1 MLKVTDIFKSKSRTF
16 SFEIFPPRTDQG
28 YQSLL
33 STLAELAKLSPDF
46 ISVTYGAGGSSRDK
60 TMGIVCLIQDGYSL
74 TALHHFTCVVHT
86 KSEIKAILDQLKV
99 LGICNLLALRGDPP
113 KEAPDWK
120 PGPENFQHSAD
131 LVSFIRQNYGDFFSI
146 GVAGFP
152 EGHILAPSLEFD
164 ADIMKKKI
172 EAGGD
177 FVISQ
182 LFFENRDYFDY
193 VRRLRSLGL
202 NVRVIPG
209 ILPVTNYE
217 GTVNFCRGCGANI
230 PQRVHD
236 IFRPIADD
244 KDKVLAAG
252 TELAIEQCRELL
264 SGGAPG
270 IHFYTLNKVEP
281 VKTIINS
288 IKA

>member
-1 MLKVTDIFKSKSRTF
+1 MLKVTDIFQSKSRTF

-28 YQSLL
+28 YQALL

-60 TMGIVCLIQDGYSL
+60 TMGIVCLIQERYAL

-86 KSEIKAILDQLKV
+86 KSEIKAIVDHLKV

-113 KEAPDWK
+113 KETPNWM

-131 LVSFIRQNYGDFFSI
+131 LISFIRQNYGDFFSI

-182 LFFENRDYFDY
+182 LFFENKDYFYY
-193 VRRLRSLGL
+193 VRRLRALGL

-217 GTVNFCRGCGANI
+217 GTVNFCQGCGAAI

-270 IHFYTLNKVEP
+270 IHFYTLNKAEP